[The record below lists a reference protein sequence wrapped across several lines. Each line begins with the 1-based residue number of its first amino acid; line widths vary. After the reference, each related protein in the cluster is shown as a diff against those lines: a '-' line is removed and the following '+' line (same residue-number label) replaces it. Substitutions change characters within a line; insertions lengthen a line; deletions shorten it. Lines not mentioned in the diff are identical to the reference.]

1 MKILSTKFFFLSIL
15 LLCGNLLLA
24 QQRTVTGRVS
34 DENGGNLPGVAIMV
48 KGTQIGTST
57 DAKGAYSINVPTT
70 GVALTFTFV
79 GMKPTEQLIAGRS
92 VVNVS
97 LASDTKDLDEVVVIG
112 YGTARKT
119 DITTS
124 ISSVN
129 QKDLKNLPVAGI
141 DQALQGRLAGV
152 TVNSN
157 GGQPG
162 GGVSVRVRGITSVN
176 GNEPLYVI
184 DGVPIAAQSNTLD
197 QSFLGGGNG
206 QTAQSVLA
214 SINPADIA
222 SIDILKDASAQAIY
236 GSRAANGV
244 VLITTKKGVAGEG
257 KIVYDTY
264 IGMQEIPKKLKIMNL
279 RQNAAYQN
287 SVIADINAVTNGNQL
302 PIAEF
307 ADPSVLGNGT
317 DWQDEIYQRGTI
329 QSHQLAFSGGQ
340 GKTNYYF
347 SGGYFTQV
355 GTLIETDFK
364 RYSMR
369 ASIDHQVKSWLKTG
383 FSANL
388 SRSNQKIGLSD
399 GFDAVTSTVLYNS
412 PASPVKDVFGNYLG
426 QSTIGGSPF
435 GNPSNPVAMAKSR
448 DIRNATTKAFGAL
461 YAELQFIPGLTL
473 RNELNYDFNLSS
485 DKAYQPFV
493 RNDSAKVDI
502 ITPSRLREQRTNSLY
517 WALKNYI
524 NFNKTYG
531 KHTVAVTVG
540 HEAQS
545 STYDYINA
553 SREKLTLNLP
563 SLAAGLAGNNSG
575 EQIGAGAGVWSMESY
590 FARVNYSF
598 NDRYAISAT
607 YRGDGS
613 SSFGPKNRWGYF
625 PAVSASWTISNENF
639 AKNISNTLSYLKL
652 RVGAGTVGNQ
662 NVGANN
668 AYSSNITLYP
678 DSPFGNGNA
687 PYNVANPSLSW
698 ESVKT
703 YNAGIDATLLRNL
716 ELTFDVY
723 KKVTS
728 NMLLPTQ
735 LGNYSGL
742 GTDYGDIQT
751 PIANNGQITNTGI
764 DVSFSTPIL
773 QGKDFSWR
781 TNVIFSH
788 YKNNLDFLNT
798 PEATIL
804 GQFDE
809 YGDKPIVTL
818 SQQGQP
824 VGSFYGYVTDG
835 LFTSLEELNNGTKW
849 GLDVAPDKLWLGDI
863 KYKDLNGDKIIDE
876 KDVTVIGNPN
886 PKFTYGMTNTFKYK
900 GFDLSVFIYGSYGAK
915 IFNYARRQTEALNS
929 AYNNQLATVMDR
941 YTASNTTA
949 TIPRYNQWHDGNRRI
964 SDRYIEDGS
973 FARLQN
979 VSLGYNLPKSMLSK
993 AKISNVKVYV
1003 SAQNL
1008 YTLTKYTGYDP
1019 ELGASNNRVTLM
1031 NIDNG
1036 HYPNPR
1042 SFTLGANIEF

>member
-1 MKILSTKFFFLSIL
+1 MKTISTKIFLLSIL
-15 LLCGNLLLA
+15 MFCGNILLA
-24 QQRTVTGRVS
+24 QQRTITGKVS
-34 DENGGNLPGVAIMV
+34 DENGAPLPGVAILA
-48 KGTQIGTST
+48 KGTKLGTSS
-57 DAKGAYSINVPTT
+57 DGNGSYSISIPSSVNT
-70 GVALTFTFV
+70 LLFSFV
-79 GMKPTEQLIAGRS
+79 GMKSAEQTIGNRS
-92 VVNVS
+92 SINIV
-97 LASDTKDLDEVVVIG
+97 LLSDNKDLDEVVVIG

-119 DITTS
+119 DVTTS
-124 ISSVN
+124 IASVN

-184 DGVPIAAQSNTLD
+184 DGVPIGAQSNTLD

-206 QTAQSVLA
+206 QTGQSVLA

-222 SIDILKDASAQAIY
+222 SIDVLKDASAQAIY

-244 VLITTKKGVAGEG
+244 ILITTKKGAIGEG

-279 RQNAAYQN
+279 RQNAIYQN
-287 SVIADINAVTNGNQL
+287 SVLKEINAVTGGNQL
-302 PIAEF
+302 PIGEF
-307 ADPSVLGNGT
+307 ANPDVLGNGT
-317 DWQDEIYQRGTI
+317 DWQDEIYQRGAV
-329 QSHQLAFSGGQ
+329 QSHQLSFSGGQ

-347 SGGYFTQV
+347 SGGYFSQT
-355 GTLIETDFK
+355 GTLIETNFK
-364 RYSMR
+364 RYSLR
-369 ASIDHQVKSWLKTG
+369 ANIDHQVKSWLKAG
-383 FSANL
+383 FSVNL
-388 SRSNQKIGLSD
+388 ARSNQKIGLSN

-412 PASPVKDVFGNYLG
+412 PASPVKDVFGNYTG
-426 QSTIGGSPF
+426 QSTIGGTPF
-435 GNPSNPVAMAKSR
+435 GNPSNPVALARAR
-448 DIRNATTKAFGAL
+448 DISNATTKAFGSV

-473 RNELNYDFNLSS
+473 RNELSYDFNLSS
-485 DKAYQPFV
+485 DKAYQPYL
-493 RNDSAKVDI
+493 RNDSTKVDI
-502 ITPSRLREQRTNSLY
+502 ISPSRLREQRTNSLF
-517 WALKNYI
+517 WALKNYL
-524 NFNKTYG
+524 NYNKNIG
-531 KHTVAVTVG
+531 KHAIGITVG

-553 SREKLTLNLP
+553 NREKLTLNLP
-563 SLAAGLAGNNSG
+563 SLAAGLAGNDSNEG
-575 EQIGAGAGVWSMESY
+575 IGAGAGVWSMES
-590 FARVNYSF
+590 FFGRFNYAF

-607 YRGDGS
+607 LRADGS
-613 SSFGPKNRWGYF
+613 SNFGPKNRWGYF
-625 PAVSASWTISNENF
+625 PAVSASWTITNEDF
-639 AKNISNTLSYLKL
+639 AKNIPSLSYLKL
-652 RVGAGTVGNQ
+652 RAGAGTVGNQ
-662 NVGANN
+662 NVGGAN
-668 AYSSNITLYP
+668 AYTSNITLYGA
-678 DSPFGNGNA
+678 SPFGNGNA
-687 PYNVANPSLSW
+687 PYNVANPSISW

-703 YNAGIDATLLRNL
+703 FNVGVDATLLKNV
-716 ELTFDVY
+716 ELTVDLY

-764 DVSFSTPIL
+764 DVSLSTRII
-773 QGKDFSWR
+773 QRKDFNWKTS
-781 TNVIFSH
+781 VVFSH

-809 YGDKPIVTL
+809 YGDRPIVTL

-835 LFTSLEELNNGTKW
+835 LFTSAEQLNNGTKW

-863 KYKDLNGDKIIDE
+863 RYKDLNGDKVIDE

-886 PKFTYGMTNTFKYK
+886 PKFTYGITNTFSYK
-900 GFDLSVFIYGSYGAK
+900 NIDFSFFIQGSYGSK

-929 AYNNQLATVMDR
+929 PYNNQLETVLDR
-941 YTASNTTA
+941 YSATNTTSS
-949 TIPRYNQWHDGNRRI
+949 IPRYNQWHDGNRRI

-973 FARLQN
+973 YARLQN
-979 VSLGYNLPKSMLSK
+979 VSIGYNLPKSVLSK
-993 AKISNVKVYV
+993 VKVSNAKIYV

-1008 YTLTKYTGYDP
+1008 YTITKYTGYDP
-1019 ELGASNNRVTLM
+1019 ELGALNNRVTLM

-1036 HYPNPR
+1036 NYPNPR

>member
-1 MKILSTKFFFLSIL
+1 MKTISTKVFILSIL
-15 LLCGNLLLA
+15 MLCGNILLA
-24 QQRTVTGRVS
+24 QQRVITGNVS
-34 DENGGNLPGVAIMV
+34 DENGVALPGVAILG
-48 KGTQIGTST
+48 KNTKIGTTT
-57 DAKGAYSINVPTT
+57 DGKGYYSISVPSS
-70 GVALTFTFV
+70 VNILVYSFV
-79 GMKPTEQLIAGRS
+79 GMKTMEQTIGTRS
-92 VVNVS
+92 TINVS
-97 LASDTKDLDEVVVIG
+97 LNSDSRDIEEVVVIG

-124 ISSVN
+124 IASVN
-129 QKDLKNLPVAGI
+129 QKELKNLPVAGI
-141 DQALQGRLAGV
+141 DQALQGRVAGV

-244 VLITTKKGVAGEG
+244 ILINTKKGTSGEG

-264 IGMQEIPKKLKIMNL
+264 VGVQEIPRKLKIMNL
-279 RQNAAYQN
+279 RQNAMYQN
-287 SVIADINAVTNGNQL
+287 SVLADINAVTNGNQL

-307 ADPSVLGNGT
+307 ADPSILGNGT
-317 DWQDEIYQRGTI
+317 DWQDEIYQRGSI
-329 QSHQLAFSGGQ
+329 QSHQLSFSGGQ

-347 SGGYFTQV
+347 SGGYFTQL

-364 RYSMR
+364 RYSLR
-369 ASIDHQVKSWLKTG
+369 ANIDHQVKNWLKTG
-383 FSANL
+383 FSVNL
-388 SRSNQKIGLSD
+388 ARSNQKIGLSD

-412 PASPVKDVFGNYLG
+412 PASPVTDVFGNYIG
-426 QSTIGGSPF
+426 QSRIGGTPF
-435 GNPSNPVAMAKSR
+435 GNPSNPVALAKSR
-448 DIRNATTKAFGAL
+448 DIRNTTSKAFGAL
-461 YAELQFIPGLTL
+461 YAELQFMQGLTL
-473 RNELNYDFNLSS
+473 RSEFNYDFNLSS
-485 DKAYQPFV
+485 DKAYQPLV

-502 ITPSRLREQRTNSLY
+502 ITPSRLREQRTNSLF
-517 WALKNYI
+517 WALKNYL
-524 NFNKTYG
+524 NFNKSFG
-531 KHTVAVTVG
+531 KHSLGITLG

-545 STYDYINA
+545 STYDYVNA

-563 SLAAGLAGNNSG
+563 SLAAGLAGNNSN
-575 EQIGAGAGVWSMESY
+575 EQIGAGAGVWSMES
-590 FARVNYSF
+590 FFGRVNYAF

-607 YRGDGS
+607 LRADGS
-613 SSFGPKNRWGYF
+613 SSFGPKSRWGYF
-625 PAVSASWTISNENF
+625 PAVSASWTITNEEF
-639 AKNISNTLSYLKL
+639 AKNISNLSYLKL

-668 AYSSNITLYP
+668 AYTSNITLYG

-687 PYNVANPSLSW
+687 PYNVANPALSW
-698 ESVKT
+698 ESVRT
-703 YNAGIDATLLRNL
+703 FNGGFDATLLKNL
-716 ELTFDVY
+716 ELTVDLY
-723 KKVTS
+723 RKVTT

-764 DVSFSTPIL
+764 DISLTTRIIE
-773 QGKDFSWR
+773 GKDLSWK
-781 TNVIFSH
+781 TGVIFSH

-804 GQFDE
+804 GQYDE

-824 VGSFYGYVTDG
+824 VGTFYGYVTDG
-835 LFTSLEELNNGTKW
+835 LFTSLEQLNNGTKW

-863 KYKDLNGDKIIDE
+863 RFKDLNGDGKIDE

-886 PKFTYGMTNTFKYK
+886 PTFTYGMTNTVKYK
-900 GFDLSVFIYGSYGAK
+900 NFDLSVFLQGSYGAK
-915 IFNYARRQTEALNS
+915 IFNYARRQTEAMNS
-929 AYNNQLATVMDR
+929 LYSNQLETVMNR
-941 YTASNTTA
+941 YTATNTNTNM
-949 TIPRYNQWHDGNRRI
+949 PRFNQWHDGNRRI

-973 FARLQN
+973 YLRIQN
-979 VSLGYNLPKSMLSK
+979 VSLGYNIPKSILSK
-993 AKISNVKVYV
+993 IKVSNARIYV
-1003 SAQNL
+1003 SGQNL
-1008 YTLTKYTGYDP
+1008 YTFTKYTGYDP
-1019 ELGASNNRVTLM
+1019 ELGANNNRVTLM